1 MAASK
6 GTATITPFRNATEGC
21 TERTASR
28 ARPKAPRP
36 GAAERAPTPVGDLE
50 RQGAAR
56 RRPLATQSE
65 TI

>member
-6 GTATITPFRNATEGC
+6 GTATITPFRNAAEGR

-28 ARPKAPRP
+28 TRPKAPRP
-36 GAAERAPTPVGDLE
+36 GAAC
-50 RQGAAR
+50 